1 MFNTIKVVNKE
12 DWTGIRNQKYVRKS
26 PYRNM
31 KNMVP
36 FLESKNPEDIV
47 LLLELREIGS
57 KERSQENIQ
66 LSMGV

>member
-26 PYRNM
+26 HYRNM

-57 KERSQENIQ
+57 KERSQENTSFQ
-66 LSMGV
+66 KGV